1 MLSVISEYDDSLT
14 YYSQLYFYYF
24 LVIPFIFEAA
34 GALHVLIGIGLFIV
48 DLPLKTLWIYK
59 KNKYRK

>member
-1 MLSVISEYDDSLT
+1 MLSVISEYDDSLA

-34 GALHVLIGIGLFIV
+34 GPLHVLIGIISLVV
-48 DLPLKTLWIYK
+48 DLQLKILWVY
-59 KNKYRK
+59 